1 MSMCVL
7 VAVCVC
13 VRETERERVCVL
25 VKGCVCVCVCGGY
38 VSPRSTVQAQMRKS
52 REEGTV
58 PSKRASQQ
66 MRL

>member
-1 MSMCVL
+1 MSICVL

-13 VRETERERVCVL
+13 ERERESRYVL
-25 VKGCVCVCVCGGY
+25 VKVCVCVCVCVCGEY